1 MKQITGYA
9 VLVLLALTHTGCD
22 EQGIK
27 GSGVG
32 SSETR
37 KVGDFHAVSLRGAMD
52 IEYTDGPAED
62 VVIEAEDNI
71 LPLIITEVKD
81 GQLIVREK
89 DHFHLNLH
97 KKIKVKVTAPDVEE
111 LSLAGSGTIH
121 VMNDWEQD
129 DHIKLSI
136 TGSGDVI
143 GAVDAPQVSVAV
155 TGSGDVKLKGET
167 KDLDVDIAGSG
178 SFKGYDLRAENT
190 NVHVGGSGDAQ
201 VHASVKL
208 DVQVSGSG
216 SVDYHGNPQ
225 VNSSTSGSGS
235 VHKRD

>member
-9 VLVLLALTHTGCD
+9 ALVLLALTHTGCD
-22 EQGIK
+22 EHGIK

-37 KVGDFHAVSLRGAMD
+37 KLGDFHAVSLRGSMD

-81 GQLIVREK
+81 GQLIVKEK
-89 DHFHLNLH
+89 NNFHFNTH
-97 KKIKVKVTAPDVEE
+97 KRILVKVTAPDVEE

-121 VMNDWEQD
+121 IMNNWEQD
-129 DHIKLSI
+129 DKVKLAL
-136 TGSGDVI
+136 TGSGDVT
-143 GAVDAPQVSVAV
+143 GAVNAPEVSVAV
-155 TGSGDVKLKGET
+155 TGSGNVKLEGET
-167 KDLDVDIAGSG
+167 KDLNVDIAGSG
-178 SFKGYDLRAENT
+178 AFEGYNLKAENT
-190 NVHVGGSGDAQ
+190 NVHVGGSGDAE

-208 DVQVSGSG
+208 DVHVAGSG
-216 SVDYHGNPQ
+216 SVSYHGNPQ

-235 VHKRD
+235 VHKTN

>member
-1 MKQITGYA
+1 MKQILGSA
-9 VLVLLALTHTGCD
+9 ALVLLVLTHTGCD
-22 EQGIK
+22 HHGIN
-27 GSGVG
+27 GSGTL
-32 SSETR
+32 SSESR
-37 KVGDFHAVSLRGAMD
+37 KLGDFHAVSLRGSMD

-71 LPLIITEVKD
+71 LPLIVTEVKE
-81 GQLIVREK
+81 GELIVK
-89 DHFHLNLH
+89 QKSNTSINLH

-111 LSLAGSGTIH
+111 LSLSGSGTIRL
-121 VMNDWEQD
+121 MNDWEQD
-129 DHIKLSI
+129 DPVKLSL

-143 GAVDAPQVSVAV
+143 GAVNSPQVSVAIA
-155 TGSGDVKLKGET
+155 GSGDVKLKGET
-167 KDLDVDIAGSG
+167 KDLNVDIAGSG
-178 SFKGYDLRAENT
+178 SFDGYNLHTETT
-190 NVHVGGSGDAQ
+190 NVHVGGSGDAK

-208 DVQVSGSG
+208 DVHVAGSG